1 MRRSHLE
8 ALRPVCP
15 VCRAD
20 SQQTFPLRLAS
31 VSREER
37 DVVLEGALHC
47 TNPQCL
53 REYPIFDGV
62 PLLVPG
68 IRTYVADQLLAL
80 VAREDLSAESESL
93 LGDCCGPGSAFDQN
107 RQYLSCYAWDHYGD
121 LDPDEAPGEPRPGS
135 VLRTLEAGLA
145 LGGPLPAGPMLDL
158 GCSVGRTALA
168 LAEKTDGLV
177 LGIDLNFAMLR
188 MGLAVLRR
196 GVVRYPRRRVG
207 VVYDRREFLGQFA
220 GNERVDF
227 WACDALNLPFADA
240 TFGTAVGLNVLDCV
254 TSPHGLLAESARVLA
269 AGGTALLTTPYDWSP
284 GATPVEAWLG
294 GHSQRGAGAGASEP
308 VLRSLLTPGAHP
320 QAVGGLKLIAETE
333 KVAWHVRLH
342 ERSTVGYWL
351 HLLAARRI

>member
-15 VCRAD
+15 VCRAGAR
-20 SQQTFPLRLAS
+20 QVFPLRLAS
-31 VSREER
+31 VWREER
-37 DVVLEGALHC
+37 DAVLEGVLHC

-68 IRTYVADQLLAL
+68 IRTYIADQLLAL

-107 RQYLSCYAWDHYGD
+107 RQYLSCYAWDHYAE
-121 LDPDEAPGEPRPGS
+121 LDPDEPAGEPCPGS
-135 VLRTLEAGLA
+135 VVRTLGAGLA
-145 LGGPLPAGPMLDL
+145 LGGPLPAGPVLDL

-188 MGLAVLRR
+188 LGLAVVRR

-207 VVYDRREFLGQFA
+207 LVYDRREFPVHFIGS
-220 GNERVDF
+220 ERVDF

-254 TSPHGLLAESARVLA
+254 ASPHGLLAETARVLA

-294 GHSQRGAGAGASEP
+294 GHSQRGSGGGASEP
-308 VLRSLLTPGAHP
+308 VLRNLLTPRAHP
-320 QAVGGLKLIAETE
+320 QSVHGLHMVAE
-333 KVAWHVRLH
+333 APALPWQVRLH
-342 ERSTVGYWL
+342 ERSTVSYKV
-351 HLLAARRI
+351 HLVTARRV